1 MAGAGDVVDDVAMS
15 VNTSSGALP
24 QSDGAAHASGGR
36 ATPLPPGYVVRPLTY
51 DDASAVYAVAAAQ
64 EEHDIGSVE
73 IEEADILS
81 DWARP
86 SFDVGTSTV
95 GVFEEAELIA
105 YAEVNG
111 HDRGDAAVHP
121 AHRRRGIGTWLARWM
136 QRTVRDSGGSV
147 VGMPVP
153 IGSDGDRLLRE
164 LGYRVRWES
173 WLLELPEG
181 KTVPRRPLPEGYAVR
196 AASRQEYPAC
206 WTVLEDAFLE
216 WSVRDRQPLEDWLAS
231 VPGRP
236 GFQPWQLRVVTKPGD
251 EIVAVAVVQ
260 MSGSSAFIARLA
272 TRRDE
277 RGQGLAQALLVDA
290 FAVATEHGATKSE
303 LSTDS
308 RTGALGL
315 YEKVGMEVT
324 STWVNRAVDV

>member
-1 MAGAGDVVDDVAMS
+1 VAGAGDVVDDGAMS
-15 VNTSSGALP
+15 VNTENGAFPHSEAANASAEQAAALP
-24 QSDGAAHASGGR
+24 
-36 ATPLPPGYVVRPLTY
+36 PEYVARPLTY

-111 HDRGDAAVHP
+111 HDRGDAAVLP
-121 AHRRRGIGTWLARWM
+121 AHLGRGIGTWLARWM
-136 QRTVRDSGGSV
+136 QRTVRDRGGSV

-153 IGSDGDRLLRE
+153 LGSDGDRLLRQ

-181 KTVPRRPLPEGYAVR
+181 KTVPRRPLPEGYVVR
-196 AASRQEYPAC
+196 AATEQEYPAC
-206 WTVLEDAFLE
+206 WTVVEDAFLE
-216 WSVRDRQPLEDWLAS
+216 WSVRDREPFEDWLAS
-231 VPGRP
+231 VTGRP
-236 GFQPWQLRVVTKPGD
+236 GFQPWQLRVVTKHAD

-260 MSGSSAFIARLA
+260 MSGSSAFISRLA

-290 FAVATEHGATKSE
+290 FAVAQEHGATKSE